1 MKVLVI
7 AAHPDDEALG
17 CAGALLWHQAR
28 GDEVSIALLGDGVS
42 SRGQQGEILQ
52 QDIEDRARAA
62 RAFAAYVHAGLHL
75 PGGFKDNCFDTVPFL
90 EIVQTIEGLIG
101 KCQPDLVYT
110 HYGWDLNI
118 DHVITARAVL
128 TALRPGC
135 GHQVRRLL
143 AFEVL
148 SSTEWQSPALA
159 AAFAP
164 NFFVDI
170 TSFLPAKLEA
180 LACYQD
186 ELRPFPFP
194 RSREGVEHLAAYR
207 GMQAGVKAA
216 EAFMLIREVC
226 SS

>member
-1 MKVLVI
+1 M
-7 AAHPDDEALG
+7 
-17 CAGALLWHQAR
+17 
-28 GDEVSIALLGDGVS
+28 
-42 SRGQQGEILQ
+42 
-52 QDIEDRARAA
+52 
-62 RAFAAYVHAGLHL
+62 
-75 PGGFKDNCFDTVPFL
+75 
-90 EIVQTIEGLIG
+90 
-101 KCQPDLVYT
+101 
-110 HYGWDLNI
+110 
-118 DHVITARAVL
+118 L

-159 AAFAP
+159 ATFAP

-170 TSFLPAKLEA
+170 TSFLPAKLAA

-207 GMQAGVKAA
+207 GVQAGVQAA